1 MDVEEK
7 ESESEE
13 KGVRRR
19 SCCCWKHSTQKRGT
33 SRCTHGELR
42 LLFLVVKGK
51 CCRCPR
57 AAVGVL
63 LFSSIFGQSKIF
75 FSGLRTG
82 SVNNHRCSRRGYT
95 TYVWHR
101 MATNYGAVVVTPSYV
116 LQPSRVDVIIAAPPY
131 QGDSF
136 VESYGGNLFSCTDD
150 VQSCCFA
157 WLCMPGATG
166 NIAGFGAGKNE
177 EDNGCSCLQ
186 HCCGMFLCPFFWSCW
201 GVSARGLLEERLALE
216 HLQQPLGDMCSDFFR
231 QACCGCCAT
240 AQSLRAI
247 KNFKRQNG
255 TSSNSYVKH
264 AGGVESV
271 EMER

>member
-1 MDVEEK
+1 MF
-7 ESESEE
+7 
-13 KGVRRR
+13 G
-19 SCCCWKHSTQKRGT
+19 CFQ
-33 SRCTHGELR
+33 
-42 LLFLVVKGK
+42 LL
-51 CCRCPR
+51 
-57 AAVGVL
+57 
-63 LFSSIFGQSKIF
+63 SINCFGQSKIF
-75 FSGLRTG
+75 FRVGIVTRTREFEIPKSRLNHHFSIGFFPLLKGG
-82 SVNNHRCSRRGYT
+82 SKPSLLSERELPLYA
-95 TYVWHR
+95 YVWHR